1 LRRLVRLVSLLAVAG
16 VTVGCPGVAGAGPAG
31 DAEASADELLERA
44 REAAQAGRFTG
55 EVEVEWRD
63 GRDRRRARV
72 PVEAAGGVLRLGDG
86 VVGTGFQRMVRGSKG
101 WLMLWSH
108 EVAAAGPSPRAKYSF
123 SVLPG
128 PTVASRPT
136 RMIEVRLVAS
146 AGRLRERVYLDPM
159 SGLLLR
165 REMLDARGEPYRS
178 VGYLTIAPSQ
188 APAPATPRSRAR
200 EPLPTGSV
208 AAPYRAPRR
217 LGDGYQLLGSYQ
229 KRGAVH
235 LFYSDGLHGL
245 SVFEQ
250 RGRLGPWG
258 RGGRAVELMGR
269 TVRAYST
276 AAGEAAV
283 WEGDGIVYTI
293 VSDGSW
299 QDLAAAARA
308 LPHSA
313 RSGRLRKVAEVV
325 VSLFRWR

>member
-1 LRRLVRLVSLLAVAG
+1 
-16 VTVGCPGVAGAGPAG
+16 
-31 DAEASADELLERA
+31 
-44 REAAQAGRFTG
+44 
-55 EVEVEWRD
+55 
-63 GRDRRRARV
+63 
-72 PVEAAGGVLRLGDG
+72 
-86 VVGTGFQRMVRGSKG
+86 MVRGSKG

-108 EVAAAGPSPRAKYSF
+108 EVAAAGPSPRIKYSF

-128 PTVASRPT
+128 PPVAARPT
-136 RMIEVRLVAS
+136 RVMEVRLAS
-146 AGRLRERVYLDPM
+146 GGRLRERLYLDPE
-159 SGLLLR
+159 SGFLLR
-165 REMLDARGEPYRS
+165 REMLDARGEPYRF
-178 VGYLTIAPSQ
+178 VGYVTIAPSQ
-188 APAPATPRSRAR
+188 APAPAAPRSQAR
-200 EPLPTGSV
+200 EPLPTGKVSS
-208 AAPYRAPRR
+208 PYHAPRR
-217 LGDGYQLLGSYQ
+217 LGDGYQLVGSYQ

-258 RGGRAVELMGR
+258 RGGREVELMGR

-293 VSDGSW
+293 VSDGPW

-308 LPHSA
+308 LPHSG